1 MHEHRTNYQTGEP
14 ISAEK
19 WNEVMADINEISQYM
34 ENNTSS
40 EESEENSHMYVNDK
54 GNLCIETTPSNVP
67 TGKKGKINIEAL
79 DDIQL
84 KPGDDL
90 ALYAHHRGEGNKD
103 QLLLKVLTEATG
115 LKNGQDN
122 EVEIPAK
129 LRINSA
135 DISITNK
142 DSIVCIMVEIKS
154 SYNKTSDYEITSD
167 FTENTFTTGYLY
179 TAAQI
184 SGKLSQIDAT
194 SGGNAVTAQNVID
207 DILGA
212 GVGKSRMIHYTNGT
226 TDTYYK
232 FTKVSDDNGV
242 INLSFEDGDGFGY
255 LKIRAQS
262 IDLRCEEHGGIAI
275 QPKGYDGSGN
285 MNKIKF
291 EHGGGDGLEFGT
303 FNTDHTSLFTT
314 DYRFN
319 KNGTLK
325 LATRTTQV
333 SDKYNTNDETT
344 HYKFV
349 KQNDDFYDIID
360 SNDPTCTWEDI
371 IKFVD
376 WAKTNEYGPWEPQL

>member
-349 KQNDDFYDIID
+349 TQNDDFYDIID